1 METSLN
7 LTLSKKQ
14 SQLLNDIISPNL
26 TEIYVLGS
34 TQSGKTFDICLG
46 CILYAQA
53 LYNYNPNETYFGSIT
68 GWSLETLKGNI
79 LEPLKKFLDD
89 MKLEK
94 GRDYILR
101 WQTDEKYLEIYNIR
115 YYFFGFN
122 NVLAFNKILGKPLIF
137 EWIDESARIYSQDNL
152 REPFN
157 EFPGRQ
163 VSYADHPYL
172 KTIHSFNVEGGENH
186 PYKIDYIDKKPYAKH
201 YSFFPYDN
209 PKIKTEEA
217 MRKVLEMFP
226 PGNLR
231 EQKIFNRWI
240 LATGKVFN
248 TINTIDN
255 LDNYA
260 FREIGIGIDYG
271 SVHATAF
278 VPIALAYDKVN
289 KKWVLIRLEY
299 YYHNAKE
306 EQDNPTTEYFSK
318 QLRLFLLYLKSE
330 YGQVPITTIVLDSAA
345 AHFHNRLIELG
356 CTPQKSLTLKF
367 PNKNIFAEESLVRH
381 FIRGYVDGDGCLSYT
396 KTGRLVVEIIGTKEF
411 LEEIISLYPSYFKRT
426 FHKDKRRPSSNTYFI
441 TCSCNNADKFA
452 SILYDKSSIYLDR
465 KYERFAVLRRNS

>member
-94 GRDYILR
+94 GKDYILR
-101 WQTDEKYLEIYNIR
+101 WQTDDKYLEIYNIR

-209 PKIKTEEA
+209 PKIKTKEA
-217 MRKVLEMFP
+217 MQKVLEMFP

-231 EQKIFNRWI
+231 EQKIFNRWV
-240 LATGKVFN
+240 LATGKIFT
-248 TINTIDN
+248 TINIINDLN
-255 LDNYA
+255 DYA

-271 SVHATAF
+271 NSNPTTF
-278 VPIALAYDKVN
+278 VPIALAYNKVE
-289 KKWVLIRLEY
+289 KKWVLIRLEI

-330 YGQVPITTIVLDSAA
+330 YGQVPITTIVLDSEAT
-345 AHFHNRLIELG
+345 HFHNRLLADNIPHSLAVKGPGSVVEGVQHLQSLFYKKYFFIYKQNSIKHITDNGELIYSSKDEG
-356 CTPQKSLTLKF
+356 ILELESYRYDLKTS
-367 PNKNIFAEESLVRH
+367 A
-381 FIRGYVDGDGCLSYT
+381 
-396 KTGRLVVEIIGTKEF
+396 KTGKEAYVKENDHNIDATRYLLENWKNQDKCPVV
-411 LEEIISLYPSYFKRT
+411 
-426 FHKDKRRPSSNTYFI
+426 
-441 TCSCNNADKFA
+441 
-452 SILYDKSSIYLDR
+452 
-465 KYERFAVLRRNS
+465 

>member
-186 PYKIDYIDKKPYAKH
+186 PYKIDYIDNKPYAKH

-231 EQKIFNRWI
+231 EQKIFNKWV
-240 LATGKVFN
+240 LATGKIF
-248 TINTIDN
+248 TAINIINDLN
-255 LDNYA
+255 DYA

-271 SVHATAF
+271 NSNPTTF
-278 VPIALAYDKVN
+278 VPIALAYNKVE
-289 KKWVLIRLEY
+289 KKWVLIRLEI

-330 YGQVPITTIVLDSAA
+330 YGQVPITTIVLDSEAT
-345 AHFHNRLIELG
+345 HFHNRLLADNIPHSLAVKGPGSVVEGVQHLQSLFYKKYFFVYKQNSIKHITDNGELIYSSKDEG
-356 CTPQKSLTLKF
+356 ILELESYRYDLKTS
-367 PNKNIFAEESLVRH
+367 A
-381 FIRGYVDGDGCLSYT
+381 
-396 KTGRLVVEIIGTKEF
+396 KTGKEAYVKENDHNIDATRYLLENWKNQDKCPVV
-411 LEEIISLYPSYFKRT
+411 
-426 FHKDKRRPSSNTYFI
+426 
-441 TCSCNNADKFA
+441 
-452 SILYDKSSIYLDR
+452 
-465 KYERFAVLRRNS
+465 

>member
-79 LEPLKKFLDD
+79 LEPLKKFLND
-89 MKLEK
+89 MGLIKDK
-94 GRDYILR
+94 DYTLR
-101 WQTDEKYLEIYNIR
+101 WQTDDKYLEIYNIR

-240 LATGKVFN
+240 LATGKIFT
-248 TINTIDN
+248 TINIINDLN
-255 LDNYA
+255 DYA

-271 SVHATAF
+271 NSNPTTF
-278 VPIALAYDKVN
+278 VPIALAYNKVE
-289 KKWVLIRLEY
+289 KKWVLIRLEI

-330 YGQVPITTIVLDSAA
+330 YGQVPITTIVLDSEAT
-345 AHFHNRLIELG
+345 HFHNRLLADNIPHSLAVKGPGSVVEGVQHLQSLFYKKYFFIYKQNSIKHITDNGELIYSSKDEG
-356 CTPQKSLTLKF
+356 ILELESYRYDLKTS
-367 PNKNIFAEESLVRH
+367 A
-381 FIRGYVDGDGCLSYT
+381 
-396 KTGRLVVEIIGTKEF
+396 KTGKEAYVKENDHNIDATRYLLENWKNQDKCPVV
-411 LEEIISLYPSYFKRT
+411 
-426 FHKDKRRPSSNTYFI
+426 
-441 TCSCNNADKFA
+441 
-452 SILYDKSSIYLDR
+452 
-465 KYERFAVLRRNS
+465 

>member
-1 METSLN
+1 METNLN

-89 MKLEK
+89 MKLKK

-101 WQTDEKYLEIYNIR
+101 WQTDDKYLEIYNIR

-231 EQKIFNRWI
+231 EQKIFNKWI
-240 LATGKVFN
+240 LATGKIFT
-248 TINTIDN
+248 TINIINDLN
-255 LDNYA
+255 DYA

-271 SVHATAF
+271 NSNPTTF
-278 VPIALAYDKVN
+278 VPIALAYNKVE
-289 KKWVLIRLEY
+289 KKWVLIRLEI

-330 YGQVPITTIVLDSAA
+330 YGQVPITTIVLDSEAT
-345 AHFHNRLIELG
+345 HFHNRLLADNIPHSLAVKGPGSVVEGVQHLQSLFYKKYFFIYKQNSIKHITDNGELIYSSKDEG
-356 CTPQKSLTLKF
+356 ILELESYRYDLKTS
-367 PNKNIFAEESLVRH
+367 A
-381 FIRGYVDGDGCLSYT
+381 
-396 KTGRLVVEIIGTKEF
+396 KTGKEAYVKENDHNIDATRYLLENWKNQDKCPVV
-411 LEEIISLYPSYFKRT
+411 
-426 FHKDKRRPSSNTYFI
+426 
-441 TCSCNNADKFA
+441 
-452 SILYDKSSIYLDR
+452 
-465 KYERFAVLRRNS
+465 

>member
-94 GRDYILR
+94 GRDYTLR
-101 WQTDEKYLEIYNIR
+101 WQTDDKYLEIYNIR

-231 EQKIFNRWI
+231 EQKIFNKWI
-240 LATGKVFN
+240 LATGKIFT
-248 TINTIDN
+248 TINIINDLN
-255 LDNYA
+255 DYA

-271 SVHATAF
+271 NSNPTTF
-278 VPIALAYDKVN
+278 VPIALAYNKVE
-289 KKWVLIRLEY
+289 KKWVLIRLEI

-330 YGQVPITTIVLDSAA
+330 YGQVPITTIVLDSEAT
-345 AHFHNRLIELG
+345 HFHNRLLADNIPHSLAVKGPGSVVEGVQHLQSLFYKKYFFIYKQNSIKHITDNGELIYSSKDEG
-356 CTPQKSLTLKF
+356 ILELESYRYDLKTS
-367 PNKNIFAEESLVRH
+367 A
-381 FIRGYVDGDGCLSYT
+381 
-396 KTGRLVVEIIGTKEF
+396 KTGKEAYVKENDHNIDATRYLLENWKNQDKCPVV
-411 LEEIISLYPSYFKRT
+411 
-426 FHKDKRRPSSNTYFI
+426 
-441 TCSCNNADKFA
+441 
-452 SILYDKSSIYLDR
+452 
-465 KYERFAVLRRNS
+465 

>member
-1 METSLN
+1 
-7 LTLSKKQ
+7 
-14 SQLLNDIISPNL
+14 
-26 TEIYVLGS
+26 
-34 TQSGKTFDICLG
+34 
-46 CILYAQA
+46 

-101 WQTDEKYLEIYNIR
+101 WQTDDKYLEIYNIR

-231 EQKIFNRWI
+231 EQKIFNRWV
-240 LATGKVFN
+240 LATGKIFT
-248 TINTIDN
+248 TINIINDLN
-255 LDNYA
+255 DYA

-271 SVHATAF
+271 NSNPTTF
-278 VPIALAYDKVN
+278 VPIALAYNKVE
-289 KKWVLIRLEY
+289 KKWVLIRLEI

-330 YGQVPITTIVLDSAA
+330 YGQVPITTIVLDSEAT
-345 AHFHNRLIELG
+345 HFHNRLLADNIPHSLAVKGPGSVVEGVQHLQSLFYKKYFFIYKQNSIKHITDNGELIYSSKDEG
-356 CTPQKSLTLKF
+356 ILELESYRYDLKTS
-367 PNKNIFAEESLVRH
+367 A
-381 FIRGYVDGDGCLSYT
+381 
-396 KTGRLVVEIIGTKEF
+396 KTGKEAYVKENDHNIDATRYLLENWKNQDKCPVV
-411 LEEIISLYPSYFKRT
+411 
-426 FHKDKRRPSSNTYFI
+426 
-441 TCSCNNADKFA
+441 
-452 SILYDKSSIYLDR
+452 
-465 KYERFAVLRRNS
+465 

>member
-14 SQLLNDIISPNL
+14 SQLLNDIISPNIN
-26 TEIYVLGS
+26 EIYVLGS

-53 LYNYNPNETYFGSIT
+53 LYRYNPNETYFGSIT

-240 LATGKVFN
+240 LATGKIFT
-248 TINTIDN
+248 TINIINDLN
-255 LDNYA
+255 DYA

-271 SVHATAF
+271 NSNPTTF
-278 VPIALAYDKVN
+278 VPIALAYNKVE
-289 KKWVLIRLEY
+289 KKWVLIRLEI

-330 YGQVPITTIVLDSAA
+330 YGQVPITTIVLDSEAT
-345 AHFHNRLIELG
+345 HFHNRLLADNIPHSLAVKGPGSVVEGVQHLQSLFYKKYFFIYKQNSIKHITDNGELIYSSKDEG
-356 CTPQKSLTLKF
+356 ILELESYRYDLKTS
-367 PNKNIFAEESLVRH
+367 A
-381 FIRGYVDGDGCLSYT
+381 
-396 KTGRLVVEIIGTKEF
+396 KTGKEAYVKENDHNIDATRYL
-411 LEEIISLYPSYFKRT
+411 LENWKNQ
-426 FHKDKRRPSSNTYFI
+426 DKCPI
-441 TCSCNNADKFA
+441 
-452 SILYDKSSIYLDR
+452 
-465 KYERFAVLRRNS
+465 V

>member
-34 TQSGKTFDICLG
+34 TQSGKTYDICLG

-231 EQKIFNRWI
+231 EQKIFNKWI
-240 LATGKVFN
+240 LATGKIFT
-248 TINTIDN
+248 TINIINDLN
-255 LDNYA
+255 DYA

-271 SVHATAF
+271 NSNPTTF
-278 VPIALAYDKVN
+278 VPIALAYNKVEN
-289 KKWVLIRLEY
+289 KWVLIRLEI

-330 YGQVPITTIVLDSAA
+330 YGQVPITTIVLDSEAT
-345 AHFHNRLIELG
+345 HFHNRLLADNIPHSLAVKGPGSVVEGVQHLQSLFYKKYFFVYKQNSIKHITDNGELIYSSKDEG
-356 CTPQKSLTLKF
+356 ILELESYRYDLKTS
-367 PNKNIFAEESLVRH
+367 A
-381 FIRGYVDGDGCLSYT
+381 
-396 KTGRLVVEIIGTKEF
+396 KTGKEAYVKENDHNIDAIRYLLENWKNQDKCPVV
-411 LEEIISLYPSYFKRT
+411 
-426 FHKDKRRPSSNTYFI
+426 
-441 TCSCNNADKFA
+441 
-452 SILYDKSSIYLDR
+452 
-465 KYERFAVLRRNS
+465 